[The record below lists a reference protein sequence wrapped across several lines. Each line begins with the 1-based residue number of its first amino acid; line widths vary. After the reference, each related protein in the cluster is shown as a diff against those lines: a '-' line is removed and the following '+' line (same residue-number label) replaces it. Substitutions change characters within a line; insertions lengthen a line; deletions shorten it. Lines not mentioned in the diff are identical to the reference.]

1 MPQLTQKAKKPPKAH
16 SSKHMH
22 GKGVARPPSFCAT
35 RSCPHVLVRVRSRAP
50 VYVRSRAFVRVRS
63 CVRSSPHVFAH
74 VRLCSLLRADGLFR
88 KNARFSPKYAR
99 ACVVKRQSSHN
110 AARRAQNPGS
120 RAWIL
125 RAVGGWRTSSR
136 PCSHTSVKNR
146 KKLPAT
152 CPVCEKAAFANRDAR
167 QHAHRIAMLVLM
179 MTASAFRVP
188 TRAPNQART
197 QKGPRRIRRGPWLQ
211 KRSARAG
218 ASSGSRR

>member
-22 GKGVARPPSFCAT
+22 GKGVARPPFFL
-35 RSCPHVLVRVRSRAP
+35 RDVVLRAP

-63 CVRSSPHVFAH
+63 CVRSSPHVLAH

-99 ACVVKRQSSHN
+99 ACVAKRPEL
-110 AARRAQNPGS
+110 AQRCPLCTKPQVVSLGLVRLQRVANVPLLPPAYFGEKSEEIS
-120 RAWIL
+120 RN
-125 RAVGGWRTSSR
+125 VSR
-136 PCSHTSVKNR
+136 SR
-146 KKLPAT
+146 K
-152 CPVCEKAAFANRDAR
+152 EAAFANRDAR

-188 TRAPNQART
+188 TRAPNQVRT
-197 QKGPRRIRRGPWLQ
+197 QKGPRRIRCGPWLQ

>member
-22 GKGVARPPSFCAT
+22 GKGVARPSSFCAT
-35 RSCPHVLVRVRSRAP
+35 RSCARLSMFALARSSAFALTRARPRSLSPAFACVRFRVRTD
-50 VYVRSRAFVRVRS
+50 
-63 CVRSSPHVFAH
+63 
-74 VRLCSLLRADGLFR
+74 CSG

-99 ACVVKRQSSHN
+99 ACVAKRPELAQRCPPCVKPQVASLDP
-110 AARRAQNPGS
+110 ARRRRVANVPLLPPAYFGEKSEEIS
-120 RAWIL
+120 RN
-125 RAVGGWRTSSR
+125 VSR
-136 PCSHTSVKNR
+136 SR
-146 KKLPAT
+146 K
-152 CPVCEKAAFANRDAR
+152 EAAFANRDAR
-167 QHAHRIAMLVLM
+167 QHAHRIAMLVVM